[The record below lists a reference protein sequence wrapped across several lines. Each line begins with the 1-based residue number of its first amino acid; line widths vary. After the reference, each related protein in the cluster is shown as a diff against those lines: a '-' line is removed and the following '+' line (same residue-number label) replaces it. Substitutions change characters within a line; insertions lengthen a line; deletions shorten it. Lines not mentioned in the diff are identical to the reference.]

1 MEIEIMEPTKLINTY
16 LELNK
21 EKDSIEMQQNIIKDV
36 LKTKMEKDKL
46 EKISSD
52 IGEVTMCNQTR
63 NNFMQ
68 ESAKKFL
75 TEEQIKQCYKKTE
88 LSFVKIMSFETK
100 SKMRF

>member
-1 MEIEIMEPTKLINTY
+1 MEPKELINKY

-21 EKDSIEMQQNIIKDV
+21 EKDEVEMQQNIIKDV

-46 EKISSD
+46 DKISSE
-52 IGEVTMCNQTR
+52 IGEVTMCRQTR
-63 NNFMQ
+63 KNFMQ

-75 TEEQIKQCYKKTE
+75 TEEQINQCYKETE
-88 LSFVKIMSFETK
+88 LNFVKIMSFETK